1 MASVY
6 ARWYCHSKAVCAV
19 NLCAE
24 VEPVYN
30 TCTTAFG
37 ICAVVSPAHPSVYSH
52 GLFAKCCGGE
62 GAGAMKTETVD

>member
-1 MASVY
+1 MLGGSS
-6 ARWYCHSKAVCAV
+6 RAVCAV

-30 TCTTAFG
+30 TCTTAFDMCCSQK
-37 ICAVVSPAHPSVYSH
+37 CAPKCSHP

-62 GAGAMKTETVD
+62 GVSSMETETVN